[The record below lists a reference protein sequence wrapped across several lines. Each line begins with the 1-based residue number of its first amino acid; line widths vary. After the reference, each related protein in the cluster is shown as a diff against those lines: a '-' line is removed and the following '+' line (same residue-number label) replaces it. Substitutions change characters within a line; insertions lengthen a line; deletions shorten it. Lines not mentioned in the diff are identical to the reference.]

1 MKKRLKKKL
10 EKRAGR
16 MHYSDARMELLIRAI
31 KRVHPDT
38 GMVVIT
44 TSKSGRRIEKIT
56 ACIGPVYPSG
66 MSTGNQSDQS
76 IDIHMRG
83 FLYE

>member
-10 EKRAGR
+10 EKRAGC

-31 KRVHPDT
+31 KRAHPDT
-38 GMVVIT
+38 SMIVIT
-44 TSKSGRRIEKIT
+44 TSKSGRCVEKIT
-56 ACIGPVYPSG
+56 ACIGPVPVYLSG
-66 MSTGNQSDQS
+66 MSNPSDQY
-76 IDIHMRG
+76 IDIHMGG

>member
-10 EKRAGR
+10 KKRAGC
-16 MHYSDARMELLIRAI
+16 MHYSDAHMELLIRAI

-38 GMVVIT
+38 SMVVIT
-44 TSKSGRRIEKIT
+44 TSKSGRRVEKIT

-66 MSTGNQSDQS
+66 MSNQSDQS

>member
-16 MHYSDARMELLIRAI
+16 MHYSDARIELIIRAI

-38 GMVVIT
+38 SMVIIVA
-44 TSKSGRRIEKIT
+44 SKSGRCVEKIT

-66 MSTGNQSDQS
+66 VSNPSNQY
-76 IDIHMRG
+76 IDI
-83 FLYE
+83 YP

>member
-10 EKRAGR
+10 AKRAGR

-38 GMVVIT
+38 GMVIIT
-44 TSKSGRRIEKIT
+44 TSKSGRRIEKIS
-56 ACIGPVYPSG
+56 ACIGPVYPSA
-66 MSTGNQSDQS
+66 MSMSNQSDQS

>member
-31 KRVHPDT
+31 KRAHPDT

-44 TSKSGRRIEKIT
+44 TSKSGRCVEKIT

-66 MSTGNQSDQS
+66 MSNPLDQY
-76 IDIHMRG
+76 IDIHM
-83 FLYE
+83 

>member
-1 MKKRLKKKL
+1 MKRRLKKKL

-31 KRVHPDT
+31 KRAYPDT
-38 GMVVIT
+38 GMVIIT
-44 TSKSGRRIEKIT
+44 TSKSGRCIEKIT

-66 MSTGNQSDQS
+66 MSTGGSSN
-76 IDIHMRG
+76 
-83 FLYE
+83 E

>member
-38 GMVVIT
+38 GMVIIT
-44 TSKSGRRIEKIT
+44 TSKSGRHIEKIS
-56 ACIGPVYPSG
+56 ACIGPVYPSA
-66 MSTGNQSDQS
+66 MSMSNQSDQS

>member
-38 GMVVIT
+38 GMVIIT
-44 TSKSGRRIEKIT
+44 TSKSGRRVEKIT
-56 ACIGPVYPSG
+56 ACLGPVYPSG
-66 MSTGNQSDQS
+66 MSNPSNQY
-76 IDIHMRG
+76 IDIHMG
-83 FLYE
+83 GCLYE

>member
-1 MKKRLKKKL
+1 MMKKRLKKKL
-10 EKRAGR
+10 EKRVGR

-38 GMVVIT
+38 SMVIIT
-44 TSKSGRRIEKIT
+44 TSKSGRCVEKIT
-56 ACIGPVYPSG
+56 ACIGPVYLSG
-66 MSTGNQSDQS
+66 MSNPSNQY
-76 IDIHMRG
+76 IDIHTGG

>member
-31 KRVHPDT
+31 RRVHPDT
-38 GMVVIT
+38 GMVIIT
-44 TSKSGRRIEKIT
+44 TSKSGRCIEKIT

-66 MSTGNQSDQS
+66 MSMSNPSDQY
-76 IDIHMRG
+76 IDIHMG
-83 FLYE
+83 GCLYE